1 MGKLLARPG
10 WDFDLQL
17 FASAPSAELVTVG
30 IGKEITYGTAVSPTV
45 FLIPSSQNF
54 DGTNELLER
63 PGARKR
69 VGRTEPL
76 TGLFTGKGQ
85 MQVEADGDS
94 LGSLLLLAMG
104 AETFSANAGN
114 PGSNPAVTTTSSGQT
129 YGPGWAWVTPA
140 AMTNIT
146 VGQKLK
152 VDSGGPQESGVI
164 VRAVTATQ
172 FFAYFVNPHS
182 GSVTI
187 VQATTVTNAYDH
199 TFTLASPRYSFTS
212 QINNVITAKNA
223 SGGKISQLSFKLT
236 PKAILEAMLQ
246 IEYQKEAWVSPGS
259 TTSPTYSTYRGF
271 TFTNPGNS
279 FTMNGIPL
287 DSSVQDYSL
296 DINIGLVTDYPQLGN
311 GRYRG
316 NLAETITKVSGAFSI
331 AFESDTALRQFW
343 GAPGVTGPQ
352 GSILPAP
359 LVLVLTSN
367 DPINSAVTSAL
378 TITIPM
384 AKFKTAPQP
393 MKVGDYLKQTLQWES
408 SESHDGLGDDCSFL
422 LTNANASAS
431 F

>member
-1 MGKLLARPG
+1 MNQRLARPS

-17 FASAPSAELVTVG
+17 FASAPSGELVTVG
-30 IGKEITYGTAVSPTV
+30 FGKEITYGTAVSPTV

-69 VGRTEPL
+69 IGRSEPL

-85 MQVEADGDS
+85 MQAECDGDS
-94 LGSLLLLAMG
+94 LGTLLLLAMG
-104 AETFSANAGN
+104 AEVFAADAGN
-114 PGSNPAVTTTSSGQT
+114 PGSNPAVTTTSTGQS

-146 VGQKLK
+146 VGQHLK
-152 VDSGGPQESGVI
+152 IDTGAPQESPV
-164 VRAVTATQ
+164 VRAVTSTA
-172 FFAYFVNPHS
+172 FFAYYANAHS

-187 VQATTVTNAYDH
+187 IQSPVVFNAYDH
-199 TFTLASPRYSFTS
+199 TFTLASPRKSFTA
-212 QINNVITAKNA
+212 QLNNVITAKNA
-223 SGGKISQLSFKLT
+223 SGCKISQLSFKIT
-236 PKAILEAMLQ
+236 PKAIVEAMLQ
-246 IEYQKEAWVSPGS
+246 IEYQKEAYISPGS
-259 TTSPTYSTYRGF
+259 TTSPTYSTNRGF

-279 FTMNGIPL
+279 FTMNGIAL
-287 DSSVQDYSL
+287 DSSVQDFSL

-352 GSILPAP
+352 GDIMPAP
-359 LVLVLTSN
+359 LVLVLASS
-367 DPINSAVTSAL
+367 DPINTAVTASL
-378 TITIPM
+378 TMTVPM
-384 AKFKTAPQP
+384 AKFKQAPQP

-408 SESHDGLGDDCSFL
+408 SESINAAGDDVSFL
-422 LTNANASAS
+422 LVNANAGAS